1 MFASSDLIAAQF
13 LQICHAM
20 SIAVPDDIKVVGF
33 DDSYIASVTTP
44 QITTIHQPIK
54 EMAQKAIECL
64 VDSVEGKIVP
74 TRTTLPVRLVV
85 RGQQIRINFKCTGGR
100 RRRWKIQNMM

>member
-85 RGQQIRINFKCTGGR
+85 RGTTDSDKF
-100 RRRWKIQNMM
+100 